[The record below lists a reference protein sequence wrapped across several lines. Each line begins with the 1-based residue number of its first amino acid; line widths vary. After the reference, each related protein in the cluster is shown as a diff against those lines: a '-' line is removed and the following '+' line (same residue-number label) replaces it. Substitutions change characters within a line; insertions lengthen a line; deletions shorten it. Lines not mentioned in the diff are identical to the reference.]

1 MVTCGEGHLEL
12 QTCAVISGEGLGQSL
27 VGRGYADVQSLL
39 AHILAF
45 SEGIVASYPLRLRSS
60 LEGIVASYPLRLL
73 RFRLRWPFSALTSA
87 GLDGVLVDS

>member
-1 MVTCGEGHLEL
+1 MVTCGEGHREL

-45 SEGIVASYPLRLRSS
+45 SEGIVASYPLRL
-60 LEGIVASYPLRLL
+60 L
-73 RFRLRWPFSALTSA
+73 RFRLRWPFSALTTA